1 MHTLPARPTTSFSS
15 KPVAK
20 QDALDNT
27 MGQIKKLV
35 SDLEHNANEINGIVN
50 VIRDVAKHTNLLA
63 LNAAIEAARAG
74 EVGRGFAV
82 VADEVRA
89 LAQRTSTATADIAQK
104 VASIGVDTRNA
115 VKGVEAAERDALQET
130 ARLLA
135 SQEAAKLETRFAKLA
150 ATLHGVKRFIEGLC
164 HAKLGPGRDA
174 ISAVMAA
181 NLRADK
187 DVLAYSC
194 CLEGDLLDGRNS
206 EFRGAPGHAPDGR
219 FIPYWN
225 RGQGNVAL
233 EPLAD
238 HDKPGLNDWYEIP
251 RRSNHDVMMEP
262 YDYPVNGR
270 TIRMT
275 SLMVLL
281 KFNERFAGILGADFA
296 VDAMQK
302 ELSER
307 KPLGVGYVAL
317 LSTAGSY
324 VTHPEQAWMGKTAT
338 DLSQEARQAIKSGKP
353 LTYVQNGDWVRVF
366 CPVNTGVAQT
376 PWSLMVC
383 FSIEAALKAQVGA

>member
-1 MHTLPARPTTSFSS
+1 
-15 KPVAK
+15 
-20 QDALDNT
+20 
-27 MGQIKKLV
+27 
-35 SDLEHNANEINGIVN
+35 
-50 VIRDVAKHTNLLA
+50 
-63 LNAAIEAARAG
+63 
-74 EVGRGFAV
+74 V

-89 LAQRTSTATADIAQK
+89 LAQRTATATADIAQK

-150 ATLHGVKRFIEGLC
+150 ATLHGVKRFIEGMW

-174 ISAVMAA
+174 ISAVMSA
-181 NLRADK
+181 NLKADK

-206 EFRGAPGHAPDGR
+206 EFRGAPGHAADGR

-307 KPLGVGYVAL
+307 KPLGVGYLAL

-324 VTHPEQAWMGKTAT
+324 VTHPEPAWMGKTAT

-353 LTYVQNGDWVRVF
+353 LTYVQSGDVVRVF

-383 FSIEAALKAQVGA
+383 FSIEAALKAQAGG

>member
-1 MHTLPARPTTSFSS
+1 MHTQSVYPPRNA
-15 KPVAK
+15 VK

-35 SDLEHNANEINGIVN
+35 SDLEHNANEISGIVN

-89 LAQRTSTATADIAQK
+89 LAQRTATATSDIAQK
-104 VASIGVDTRNA
+104 VQNIGVDTRNA
-115 VKGVEAAERDALQET
+115 VKGVELAERDAMQET

-135 SQEAAKLETRFAKLA
+135 AQEAARLETRFAKLA
-150 ATLHGVKRFIEGLC
+150 ATLHGLKRVIESLKQ
-164 HAKLGPGRDA
+164 ANLGPQREA
-174 ISAVMAA
+174 INAVMAA
-181 NLRADK
+181 NLKADK

-194 CLEGDLLDGRNS
+194 CLEANMLDGRDS
-206 EFRGAPGHAPDGR
+206 EFCSAPGHAPDGR

-225 RGQGNVAL
+225 RGQGSIAL

-251 RRSNHDVMMEP
+251 RRSNHDLMMEP
-262 YDYPVNGR
+262 YDYSVNGR
-270 TIRMT
+270 SVRMT
-275 SLMVLL
+275 SLMVLV
-281 KFNERFAGILGADFA
+281 KFNERFAGVLGADFA
-296 VDAMQK
+296 LDSLQK
-302 ELSER
+302 DLSEH
-307 KPLGVGYVAL
+307 KPLGVGYLAL

-324 VTHPEQAWMGKTAT
+324 ITHPDPAWAGKDAS
-338 DLSQEARQAIKSGKP
+338 DLNGDARQAIKTGKAYR
-353 LTYVQNGDWVRVF
+353 YVQNGDLVRVF

-376 PWSLMVC
+376 PWALMVC
-383 FSIEAALKAQVGA
+383 FSIEAALKAQSGA